1 MHRRPP
7 RITRVTLGLIAAVTA
22 SRALPSCS
30 IVNRADACE
39 RLTGGDFQVNQLPAD
54 DQYITGGGQGAVTLP
69 SGQVAVVWN
78 SDRLR
83 AGTNGGTV
91 APNAGTVRAGLVQSG
106 GRVVTPCHDRNGEV
120 QVSVATD
127 QSTRHPVIAT
137 GAAAGSPV
145 FVAWA
150 QGPLDGPSRV
160 YVRALNSQLCG
171 LISGYD
177 SLFEV
182 SEDRDAMGGVNF
194 GAFKPTVA
202 VSRDGT
208 RALIAYLVRRPTA
221 SGFSIKFRPVT
232 VSMATS
238 VSGRLEPNPVDG
250 RDAPGLLADV
260 NPIGPPRMVALA
272 DGFVIVWPDFS
283 EGRWL
288 ARWRFMDRLGVPG
301 DVRTTELGGEADGF
315 TLPPNLALAL
325 DGDDLVLA
333 WDRLRSREPRQ
344 RDVVYQRFARD
355 LSPRGA
361 AVTVND
367 ATGDFNLPAL
377 AVLPRGA
384 VAISWDDDSRGTSST
399 DVRARVFDRVGAPLF
414 TGAAC
419 ETSSFTVSTLAPDR
433 RTTSA
438 LAVAGDRLVALY
450 GDFSETAPDTF
461 GLAVRGR
468 ALPIADLVPALR

>member
-1 MHRRPP
+1 MDRRPL
-7 RITRVTLGLIAAVTA
+7 RITNLTLAALVA
-22 SRALPSCS
+22 VAAPRALSSCS
-30 IVNRADACE
+30 IVNRVDACE
-39 RLTGGDFQVNQLPAD
+39 RLAGGDVQVNQLPAD
-54 DQYITGGGQGAVTLP
+54 DQYMTGGGQGAVTLP

-78 SDRLR
+78 SDRVR
-83 AGTNGGTV
+83 TSSNGGTV
-91 APNAGTVRAGLVQSG
+91 APNAGTVRAGLLQAD
-106 GRVVTPCHDRNGEV
+106 GRVVPSCHERNGEV
-120 QVSVATD
+120 QVSAAAD
-127 QSTRHPVIAT
+127 QRTRHPVIAT

-145 FVAWA
+145 YVAWA

-171 LISGYD
+171 LIAGYD
-177 SLFEV
+177 SLFEI
-182 SEDRDAMGGVNF
+182 SEDRDAMGGAEF
-194 GAFKPTVA
+194 GAFRPTVA

-208 RALIAYLVRRPTA
+208 RALVAYLVRRPTA

-260 NPIGPPRMVALA
+260 ALIGAPRMAALA

-301 DVRTTELGGEADGF
+301 EVRTTEVGGEADGN
-315 TLPPNLALAL
+315 TLPNLALAL

-333 WDRLRSREPRQ
+333 WDRVLARAPRQ

-361 AVTVND
+361 LVTVND
-367 ATGDFNLPAL
+367 ARGDFNLPAVT
-377 AVLPRGA
+377 ALPRGA
-384 VAISWDDDSRGTSST
+384 VAVSWDDDSRGTAST
-399 DVRARVFDRVGAPLF
+399 DVRARVFDRAGAPLF

-419 ETSSFTVSTLAPDR
+419 ETGSFRVSTLAPDR

-438 LAVAGDRLVALY
+438 LAVVGGRLVALY
-450 GDFSETAPDTF
+450 GDFSESAPDIF

-468 ALPIADLVPALR
+468 VLPIVDLVPALR